1 MHLPQHP
8 PTSIDELLERARNLA
23 GLSLG
28 ELAELAGYAT
38 PENLQRHKGWSGQL
52 LETWLGAEAG
62 SKPQQDFPHLGV
74 ELKSL
79 PVDEQ
84 GMPLET
90 TYVCYAPLLNIAGMD
105 WESSNVRNKLHCVCW
120 LPILASRHIPP
131 AQRRVG
137 NAFIWQPDQD
147 EEAALRQDWEEI
159 MEKIA
164 LGKIESVTARHGEVL
179 QLRPKAADG
188 NALTDAIGEQG
199 QRIRTRPRGFYLK
212 KHFTQQILDK
222 VFNDV

>member
-1 MHLPQHP
+1 MQLPQHP
-8 PTSIDELLERARNLA
+8 PASIEELLERTRQLA
-23 GLSLG
+23 GLTLG
-28 ELAELAGYAT
+28 ELADLAGFAT

-52 LETWLGAEAG
+52 LELWLGAEAG
-62 SKPQQDFPHLGV
+62 SKPEQDFPQLGV
-74 ELKSL
+74 ELKTL
-79 PVDEQ
+79 PVNEQ
-84 GMPLET
+84 GKPLET
-90 TYVCYAPLLNIAGMD
+90 TYVCYAPLVNIAGMS
-105 WESSNVRNKLHCVCW
+105 WEHSNVRNKLSCVCW
-120 LPILASRHIPP
+120 LPILASRTIAP
-131 AQRRVG
+131 AERRVG
-137 NAFIWQPDQD
+137 SAFVWQPDQN

-159 MEKIA
+159 MELLA

-188 NALTDAIGEQG
+188 KALTDAIGEQG